1 MGLFSKKGK
10 VQVEEVSN
18 YNPEYQY
25 ADKVQQLIRANR
37 FTAIANTV
45 YYIYIALLLTASVI
59 RGERSLGFCGFIGVL
74 VVISLIV
81 TWVIFAKNKRST
93 KMKYFS
99 MIGLCVVS
107 WIISFAYSQDFAVI
121 IGAFVIIGGV
131 IYFDKKY
138 VLIAGGMYLAAIIY
152 AIVTKMSMG
161 ENLGG
166 KNAVDFA
173 FVVSAVVLLIMIIYL
188 TTTVA
193 DLFNN
198 HSIGAAAAEQARQKE
213 IMDDVLNVADEVRKG
228 TENAMDIINQLNESS
243 VVVNSA
249 MKDISDSTY
258 STSENIQTQ
267 TTMTQSIQESINVT
281 IESSENMVRVA
292 QQSNELNQ
300 QNLQLMG
307 DLKHQ
312 SQVIAE
318 TNGDVAEAMKA
329 LQERT
334 NAVKSIADT
343 IFSISSQTNLLALN
357 ASIESARAGEAGR
370 GFAVVA
376 DEIRQLAEKTRVE
389 TENIARILDELS
401 ANAELASNA
410 VTRSVEAAGVQ
421 DEMIEQVSQSFE
433 EMSNNVTGLID
444 EIENIDNLLTNLS
457 EANNQIVDNISN
469 LSATTEE
476 VTASS
481 MQATEMTVENLS
493 NAETAKTELT
503 NVLSVS
509 HQLDKYMQ

>member
-1 MGLFSKKGK
+1 MENKS
-10 VQVEEVSN
+10 
-18 YNPEYQY
+18 YRY
-25 ADKVQQLIRANR
+25 ADKVEQLIRTNQFMMLAY
-37 FTAIANTV
+37 TA
-45 YYIYIALLLTASVI
+45 YYLYIMALLLVSVL
-59 RGERSLGFCGFIGVL
+59 RGERSVGLCGMIGVMA
-74 VVISLIV
+74 VISL
-81 TWVIFAKNKRST
+81 A
-93 KMKYFS
+93 
-99 MIGLCVVS
+99 VS
-107 WIISFAYSQDFAVI
+107 WIVFLRNKKSTRLKYVQLVGQCMIGWIIAFAYSQDFAVL
-121 IGAFVIIGGV
+121 IGGFV
-131 IYFDKKY
+131 LIGGILYFDKKFS
-138 VLIAGGMYLAAIIY
+138 VSSGVAYLATMIA
-152 AIVTKMSMG
+152 AVALKLSSG

-166 KNAVDFA
+166 KEPIDFA
-173 FVVSAVVLLIMIIYL
+173 FVLSAATLLGAIIIL
-188 TTTVA
+188 TAKVA
-193 DLFNN
+193 RVYNED
-198 HSIGAAAAEQARQKE
+198 SVGAALAEQARQKE
-213 IMDDVLNVADEVRKG
+213 IMDDVLNVASEVRKG

-243 VVVNSA
+243 EVVNNA
-249 MKDISDSTY
+249 MRDISDSTN

-267 TTMTQSIQESINVT
+267 TTMTQNIQDSINVT

-318 TNGDVAEAMKA
+318 TNSDVAEAMKA

-401 ANAELASNA
+401 ANADLASNA
-410 VTRSVEAAGVQ
+410 VARSVEAAGVQ

-481 MQATEMTVENLS
+481 MQATEMTIENLD
-493 NAETAKTELT
+493 NAETAKTELA

-509 HQLDKYMQ
+509 HQLDKYM